1 MAKLFEFTTR
11 AKTMTPKQEKFCM
24 LYIELGNASEAYRQS
39 YNAENMSPATINV
52 KASELLAS
60 GKIAVRV
67 EALRAEHAERHEMT
81 VDRISD
87 MLIADRKLAHEIKA
101 PSAAVAASM
110 GLAKLHGRLR
120 ESVDLK
126 LGYEHLTDEQIRERI
141 SAYQNNQLL
150 LGNDN
155 EG

>member
-1 MAKLFEFTTR
+1 
-11 AKTMTPKQEKFCM
+11 MTPKQEKFCM

-39 YNAENMSPATINV
+39 YNAENMTPASVNV
-52 KASELLAS
+52 NASKLLAS
-60 GKIAVRV
+60 AKIALRLD
-67 EALRAEHAERHEMT
+67 ALRAEHAERHEMT
-81 VDRISD
+81 VDRISA
-87 MLIADRKLAHEIKA
+87 MLIEDRDLAHQIKA

-126 LGYEHLTDEQIRERI
+126 LGYEHLTDEQIQERI

-150 LGNDN
+150 LGNGN
-155 EG
+155 GG